1 LLSIY
6 AKNKF
11 LARSSDEDSWFF
23 LVSAKHA
30 GIFFWQLLLLICSVL
45 VEFRLQAI
53 MYTAMLLQ
61 AEQAVALDC
70 ANTDEIQHKHGKENP
85 AF

>member
-1 LLSIY
+1 
-6 AKNKF
+6 
-11 LARSSDEDSWFF
+11 
-23 LVSAKHA
+23 
-30 GIFFWQLLLLICSVL
+30 
-45 VEFRLQAI
+45 